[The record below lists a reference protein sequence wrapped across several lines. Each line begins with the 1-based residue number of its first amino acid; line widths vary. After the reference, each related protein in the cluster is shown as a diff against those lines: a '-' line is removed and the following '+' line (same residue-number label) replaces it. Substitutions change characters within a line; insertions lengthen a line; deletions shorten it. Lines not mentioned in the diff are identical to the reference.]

1 MRRLFSAIG
10 AVFLGIATPSALT
23 AETLTI
29 GITQYPSSFHP
40 TLVSMLAQRYVE
52 GLTLRP
58 VTAYDHDW
66 KLVCMLCTELPTIEN
81 GGAKRETYEKDG
93 ETKEGM
99 AVTYSLH
106 PDATW
111 GDGTP
116 VSSDDMLFTW
126 EMGRDERSGAVS
138 LEAFR
143 RILSIDIIDEKT
155 FTLHLDRVTYSYNAF
170 SLALLPAHIE
180 RPIFEANPSEYRNR
194 TAFDRDPF
202 NPGLGFGPYRL
213 TATEQGATMEFLP
226 NPTWWGSK
234 PAFDKIIVR
243 AIENTAALE
252 ANLLSGAVDT
262 IAGELGL
269 TLDQALA
276 FEKRNGD
283 KFDMV
288 YKSGLIYEHIDLNL
302 DNPILADKRVRKAL
316 LHALD
321 RETISAQLFQGR
333 QPVAHASV
341 SPLDSVNNPATP
353 TYAYDPAKAK
363 ALLDEA
369 GWSVM
374 KRGLR
379 HNTEGER
386 LTLEIMTTA
395 GNRSREL
402 VQQVLQSQWRQIGI
416 DITIRNQPARVF
428 FGETVSRR
436 KFPAMAMFAWISSP
450 ESVPLTTLSSTQIPT
465 EANGWSG
472 QNYTGFNN
480 PEMDALIDGIEREL
494 DFDKRKELW
503 ARLQVLYTEELPVL
517 PLYWR
522 ANAFPLPKWLKG
534 VRPTGHQLTTTLWVE
549 EWRVEGRN

>member
-1 MRRLFSAIG
+1 MRRLLSAFG
-10 AVFLGIATPSALT
+10 AFILGAAALPALA

-29 GITQYPSSFHP
+29 GITQYPTSFHP
-40 TLVSMLAQRYVE
+40 TITSMLAQRYVE

-58 VTAYDHDW
+58 ITVYDHDW
-66 KLVCMLCTELPTIEN
+66 QLVCMLCTELPSIEN
-81 GGAKRETYEKDG
+81 GGAKRETYEQDG
-93 ETKEGM
+93 ETKEGI

-116 VSSDDMLFTW
+116 VTSDDMLFTW

-138 LEAFR
+138 LEAFQ
-143 RILSIDIIDEKT
+143 RIRSIDVIDEKT

-180 RPIFEANPSEYRNR
+180 RPIFEANPTEYRNR

-202 NPGLGFGPYRL
+202 NPGLSFGPYRL
-213 TATEQGATMEFLP
+213 AATEQGATMEYVR
-226 NPTWWGSK
+226 NPTWWGPE

-243 AIENTAALE
+243 TIENTAALE

-276 FEKRNGD
+276 FEKRNSD

-316 LHALD
+316 LYALD
-321 RETISAQLFQGR
+321 RETISTQLFQGR
-333 QPVAHASV
+333 QPVADASV
-341 SPLDSVNNPATP
+341 SPLDSVHSPDTP
-353 TYAYDPAKAK
+353 KYPYDPAKAK
-363 ALLDEA
+363 ALLEEA

-374 KRGLR
+374 KRGVR
-379 HNTEGER
+379 HNADGDK
-386 LTLEIMTTA
+386 LSLEIMTTA

-402 VQQVLQSQWRQIGI
+402 VQQVLQSQWKQIGI
-416 DITIRNQPARVF
+416 DIVIRNQPARVF

-436 KFPAMAMFAWISSP
+436 KYSAMAMFAWISSP
-450 ESVPLTTLSSTQIPT
+450 ESVPLTTLKSNQIPT
-465 EANGWSG
+465 EENGWSG
-472 QNYTGFNN
+472 QNYTGFQN
-480 PEMDALIDGIEREL
+480 PAMDELIDAIEREL
-494 DFDKRKELW
+494 DFEKRKQLW
-503 ARLQVLYTEELPVL
+503 ADLQALYVEELPVL

-549 EWRVEGRN
+549 DWRVEGRN